1 MSQASEIADALKG
14 RSDEEILGWIRSVGG
29 SAVFLKQA
37 FWGMKEAFQADR
49 AAGQSAVIRWDI
61 DTPERAVITYELD
74 VSDGECTVSRGAR
87 SEPRVVLAMALA
99 DFLRLV
105 TGSLDA
111 LDALAAGKIVVAGD
125 MALAKELS
133 AWFRENE
140 AT

>member
-1 MSQASEIADALKG
+1 MSQASEIGSALTG
-14 RSDEEILGWIRSVGG
+14 RSDEEILAWIRSVGG

-37 FWGMKEAFQADR
+37 FWGMREAFQADR
-49 AAGQSAVIRWDI
+49 AEGQSAVIRWDI
-61 DTPERAVITYELD
+61 ATPERAIVTYELE

-111 LDALAAGKIVVAGD
+111 HEALAAGKIKVEGD

-133 AWFRENE
+133 EWFK
-140 AT
+140 AAP